1 MSPATAPV
9 LKPDFTW
16 PSGARGA
23 LSLTFDDSRPS
34 QVEQGVGLFDRFGIH
49 ATFYVIPAKVEL
61 RRDAWARAVASGHEA
76 GGHTLTHSCS
86 ANFGFSASGRVPL
99 EEMTLEQ
106 MEAEL
111 VESNAQI
118 ERLVG
123 VRPVSFAYPCG
134 QKFVGRGE
142 RLCSYVPLIARHYLT
157 GRGWRDEYFN
167 APDRCDLA
175 QLGGVEMDGLDFEQ
189 VRPQIAEAARTG
201 NWLVL
206 AGHDI
211 GEDPRKQQTRTS
223 TLEAICAWCRDPANG
238 IWLDTVGAIGAYV
251 RKARGDAGAKPG

>member
-1 MSPATAPV
+1 MSPAVAPV
-9 LKPDFTW
+9 KNPAFAW
-16 PSGARGA
+16 PQGVRGA

-34 QVEQGVGLFDRFGIH
+34 QVDQGVPLFNRFGVH
-49 ATFYVIPAKVEL
+49 ATFYVMPAVVSQ
-61 RRDAWARAVASGHEA
+61 RQAAWRQAVAEGHEA
-76 GGHTLTHSCS
+76 GGHTISHPCTG
-86 ANFGFSASGRVPL
+86 NFCFAASPCTL
-99 EEMTLEQ
+99 EEMTLERL
-106 MEAEL
+106 EAEL

-118 ERLVG
+118 EALVG

-142 RLCSYVPLIARHYLT
+142 RLRSYVPLVARHYLT

-175 QLGGVEMDGLDFEQ
+175 QLAGVEFDGLTYEQ
-189 VRPQIAEAARTG
+189 VRLQIAAAAQTG

-211 GEDPRKQQTRTS
+211 GAEDRAQVTRVS
-223 TLEAICAWCRDPANG
+223 TLEAICAYCRDPANG
-238 IWLDTVGAIGAYV
+238 IWIDTVGAIGAYI
-251 RKARGDAGAKPG
+251 RQARGF

>member
-1 MSPATAPV
+1 MSPAVAPV
-9 LKPDFTW
+9 MKPAFAW
-16 PSGARGA
+16 PSGGGGA

-34 QVEQGVGLFDRFGIH
+34 QVEQGVSLLDQFAVR
-49 ATFYVIPAKVEL
+49 ATFYVMPAAVGQ
-61 RRDAWARAVASGHEA
+61 RQDAWRHAVAAGHEA
-76 GGHTLTHSCS
+76 GGHTLTHPCTC
-86 ANFGFSASGRVPL
+86 NFGFSSSRTPTL

-118 ERLVG
+118 EKLVG

-142 RLCSYVPLIARHYLT
+142 QLQSYVPLIARHYLT

-175 QLGGVEMDGLDFEQ
+175 QLAGVEFDGMDFEQ
-189 VRPQIAEAARTG
+189 VLPQIVEAAQSG

-211 GEDPRKQQTRTS
+211 GAEPRRQVTKVS
-223 TLEAICAWCRDPANG
+223 TLEAICAYCRDPANG
-238 IWLDTVGAIGAYV
+238 VWIDTVGAIGAYL
-251 RKARGDAGAKPG
+251 RQTRGF